1 MHTGGGEHVL
11 EVVAI
16 HQSLVGR
23 VRVERGVHLGL
34 GRVDGG
40 PERVHLG
47 LADVAEVRGLGGEL
61 GGFGGERRF
70 EVGAGRLDLPIK
82 LGLVAGERRCGR
94 V

>member
-34 GRVDGG
+34 GRVDGRAQ
-40 PERVHLG
+40 RVHLG
-47 LADVAEVRGLGGEL
+47 LADVAEVGGLGREVIRL
-61 GGFGGERRF
+61 RREGRF
-70 EVGAGRLDLPIK
+70 QVGAGRFDLPIK
-82 LGLVAGERRCGR
+82 LGLVSS
-94 V
+94 